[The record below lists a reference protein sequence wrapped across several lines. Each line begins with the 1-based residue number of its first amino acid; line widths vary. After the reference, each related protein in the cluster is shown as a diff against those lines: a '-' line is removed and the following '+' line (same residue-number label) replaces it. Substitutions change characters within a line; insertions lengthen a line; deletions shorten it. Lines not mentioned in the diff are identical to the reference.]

1 MKIKLFFI
9 LFVISL
15 FDSFVFS
22 QCSMC
27 KVVAESAG
35 AEKEGFFEG
44 LNSGIMYLM
53 AIPYILLIIG
63 GLFLYFNRKN
73 RKN

>member
-35 AEKEGFFEG
+35 ADFVGSDEYIDKVKKENEEKITAMIEESN
-44 LNSGIMYLM
+44 L
-53 AIPYILLIIG
+53 
-63 GLFLYFNRKN
+63 
-73 RKN
+73 